1 VAADCIRHA
10 KPFIVPVLFP
20 SMKQP
25 ADRPVLLII
34 GGPNGA
40 GKTTFAREYL
50 TREMKG
56 LRFLNTDE
64 IARGLSPFDV
74 DSVGFKAGRIFL
86 QEVKGEIADGR
97 SLAIESTLSGKAHAK
112 LIREAKK
119 GGYLIRLHFL
129 WIPSAQF
136 SRKRVTQRTK
146 QGGHDVPTDAIKRRF
161 PRIFR
166 NLVDLYLPLADEW
179 TLWDSS
185 ERPAK
190 VLADHTQYAIPS
202 LREFFFQDD
211 QQS

>member
-1 VAADCIRHA
+1 
-10 KPFIVPVLFP
+10 
-20 SMKQP
+20 MKQP
-25 ADRPVLLII
+25 ADKPILLII

-74 DSVGFKAGRIFL
+74 DSVAFKAGRIFL
-86 QEVKGEIADGR
+86 EEVKSEIAEGN

-112 LIREAKK
+112 IIRDAKAT
-119 GGYLIRLHFL
+119 GYLIRVHFL
-129 WIPSAQF
+129 WIPSAKF

-146 QGGHDVPTDAIKRRF
+146 QGGHDVPTDAILRRF
-161 PRIFR
+161 PRIFT

-179 TLWDSS
+179 SLWDSS

-190 VLADHTQYAIPS
+190 LLADHTEYAIPS
-202 LREFFFQDD
+202 LREFFLQDD
-211 QQS
+211 QSS

>member
-1 VAADCIRHA
+1 
-10 KPFIVPVLFP
+10 
-20 SMKQP
+20 
-25 ADRPVLLII
+25 
-34 GGPNGA
+34 
-40 GKTTFAREYL
+40 
-50 TREMKG
+50 MKG

-74 DSVGFKAGRIFL
+74 DSVAFKAGRIFL
-86 QEVKGEIADGR
+86 GEVKGEIADGK

-112 LIREAKK
+112 LIRDAKDA
-119 GGYLIRLHFL
+119 GYLIRIHFL
-129 WIPSAQF
+129 WIPSAEF

-146 QGGHDVPTDAIKRRF
+146 QGGHDVPTNAIKRRF

-179 TLWDSS
+179 SLWDSS

-190 VLADHTQYAIPS
+190 VLAGHTEYVISS

-211 QQS
+211 QPS

>member
-1 VAADCIRHA
+1 MHHETN
-10 KPFIVPVLFP
+10 
-20 SMKQP
+20 
-25 ADRPVLLII
+25 RPLLLII

-74 DSVGFKAGRIFL
+74 DSVAFKAGRIFL
-86 QEVKGEIADGR
+86 EEVKGEIAAGK

-112 LIREAKK
+112 LIREAKER
-119 GGYLIRLHFL
+119 GYLIRIHFL

-146 QGGHDVPTDAIKRRF
+146 HGGHDVPTDAIRRRF
-161 PRIFR
+161 PRVFR
-166 NLVDLYLPLADEW
+166 NLVDLYLPLANEW
-179 TLWDSS
+179 SLWDSS
-185 ERPAK
+185 ERSAK
-190 VLADHTQYAIPS
+190 VLADHTEYVISS
-202 LREFFFQDD
+202 LREFFFQDGKP
-211 QQS
+211 S

>member
-1 VAADCIRHA
+1 MSAL
-10 KPFIVPVLFP
+10 LFR
-20 SMKQP
+20 SMKQ
-25 ADRPVLLII
+25 AETRPILLVI

-74 DSVGFKAGRIFL
+74 DSVAFKAGRIFL
-86 QEVKGEIADGR
+86 EEMKGEIAEGN

-112 LIREAKK
+112 IIRDAKAS
-119 GGYLIRLHFL
+119 GYLIRVHFL
-129 WIPSAQF
+129 WIPSAKF

-146 QGGHDVPTDAIKRRF
+146 QGGHDVPTDAIMRRF

-179 TLWDSS
+179 KIWDSS
-185 ERPAK
+185 ETPPK
-190 VLADHTQYAIPS
+190 QLANHNSHVISS
-202 LREFFFQDD
+202 LSEFFEI
-211 QQS
+211 

>member
-1 VAADCIRHA
+1 MIRET
-10 KPFIVPVLFP
+10 
-20 SMKQP
+20 
-25 ADRPVLLII
+25 DRPLLLII

-74 DSVGFKAGRIFL
+74 DSVALKAGRIFL
-86 QEVKGEIADGR
+86 EEVKGEIAAGK

-112 LIREAKK
+112 IIRNAKEA
-119 GGYLIRLHFL
+119 GYLIRIHFL
-129 WIPSAQF
+129 WIPSARF

-146 QGGHDVPTDAIKRRF
+146 QGGHDVPSEAIKRRF

-166 NLVDLYLPLADEW
+166 NVAELYLPLADQW
-179 TLWDSS
+179 KIWDSS
-185 ERPAK
+185 ETPPKQLANYTSHAISSLFDFFG
-190 VLADHTQYAIPS
+190 VLS
-202 LREFFFQDD
+202 END
-211 QQS
+211 Q

>member
-1 VAADCIRHA
+1 
-10 KPFIVPVLFP
+10 
-20 SMKQP
+20 MKKAVTSP
-25 ADRPVLLII
+25 ILLII

-74 DSVGFKAGRIFL
+74 DSVAFKAGRIFL
-86 QEVKGEIADGR
+86 EEVKGEIAEGN

-112 LIREAKK
+112 IIRDAKAS
-119 GGYLIRLHFL
+119 GYLIRIHFL
-129 WIPSAQF
+129 WIPSAKF

-146 QGGHDVPTDAIKRRF
+146 QGGHDVPTDAIMRRF
-161 PRIFR
+161 PRIFT

-179 TLWDSS
+179 SLWDSS

-190 VLADHTQYAIPS
+190 LLADHSEYAIPS
-202 LREFFFQDD
+202 LREFFLQDD
-211 QQS
+211 SLS